1 MKSDLTRQGGAKR
14 GATIPSAEEV
24 REQLVRLLDS
34 PEFVTSRRICDFLRF
49 VTERALAGESKS
61 IKQYTIGVEVYRR
74 GPSFD
79 PKSDPLVRIE
89 AGRLRRALD
98 RFYAGTGRSDPI
110 LIQIPRGTYAPRF
123 IRKETAA
130 AGPKS
135 PTESAGTILSEA
147 IKRPVV
153 AVFPLI
159 NLGDERYSHLVNG
172 IGEELTSEMSRYA
185 SLRVV
190 AFCSTARS
198 ATLSDDT
205 RENAS
210 SLGADYALTG
220 TLRKS
225 GERIRISVNL
235 VDVRS
240 GEQLWTE
247 RFSEDFIPSKLFEIE
262 DRIVHQVLA
271 RVADTYGIIS
281 RTLSLRAEGR
291 RVSEPSA
298 YEAILRGYH
307 YQLTMSPAAFRE
319 SLLALE
325 HASKV
330 EPNSAVVW
338 SLLSQSYLDAHI
350 FGYEVIPEAL
360 ERGIRLAGHAV
371 SLDANCQFAQ
381 HAKAYASLMER
392 DRSAIIAASERIV
405 AINPNAAYM
414 LGSAGFWLC
423 LAGEY
428 ARGMDLFRR
437 SIELNPLFP
446 TWLHAA
452 PFFYNLHA
460 GKLERALHHAN
471 EFGLPDFIWGHIM
484 RAAVLGLLGRLEH
497 ANTAYKRILELN
509 PDFHGRE
516 RYYVDFFILDNAM
529 ADIMV
534 EGLNKAVTTS
544 R

>member
-1 MKSDLTRQGGAKR
+1 MKSDLKRQGGAKR
-14 GATIPSAEEV
+14 GATIPSEEEV

-98 RFYAGTGRSDPI
+98 RFYAGTGHSDPI
-110 LIQIPRGTYAPRF
+110 LIQIPRGTYTPRF

-135 PTESAGTILSEA
+135 RTESAGTILSEA

-159 NLGDERYSHLVNG
+159 NLGDERHSHLVNG

-319 SLLALE
+319 SLPALE

-516 RYYVDFFILDNAM
+516 RYYVNFFILDSAI

-534 EGLNKAVTTS
+534 EGLNKAVTAS